1 MHEKEK
7 GKNYPRS
14 FFFIVCFSLSYTVMT
29 ILNDTHLAY
38 LLSLGFELDLC
49 KQALT
54 QNSTLE
60 NATEWYKYICVK

>member
-1 MHEKEK
+1 MNFVHIILA
-7 GKNYPRS
+7 N
-14 FFFIVCFSLSYTVMT
+14 FILFSPSTTMA
-29 ILNDTHLAY
+29 IINDTHLAY

-60 NATEWYKYICVK
+60 NATEW